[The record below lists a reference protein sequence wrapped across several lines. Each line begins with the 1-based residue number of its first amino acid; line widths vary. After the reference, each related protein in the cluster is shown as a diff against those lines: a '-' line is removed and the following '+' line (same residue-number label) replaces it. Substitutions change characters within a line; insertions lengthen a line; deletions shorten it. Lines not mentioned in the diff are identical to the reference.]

1 MDSNFV
7 ENLKVAFWHGLKTV
21 AYLLFVTPIE
31 MYAKVV
37 NRMAEQS
44 RNKFLNISCINSP
57 YPVLTFLLRLT
68 TQFAFDFCTL
78 IAYPV
83 GVVVAGYIAY
93 NLGYGR
99 PSEKFITF
107 LLGLISTYYTPW
119 YFQLMRDGI
128 QFMLLPLR
136 KLFSWLK
143 KPAQYVYIKKEEVT
157 IEK

>member
-107 LLGLISTYYTPW
+107 LLGLISTYYTPSAFTS
-119 YFQLMRDGI
+119 YHF
-128 QFMLLPLR
+128 
-136 KLFSWLK
+136 
-143 KPAQYVYIKKEEVT
+143 
-157 IEK
+157 